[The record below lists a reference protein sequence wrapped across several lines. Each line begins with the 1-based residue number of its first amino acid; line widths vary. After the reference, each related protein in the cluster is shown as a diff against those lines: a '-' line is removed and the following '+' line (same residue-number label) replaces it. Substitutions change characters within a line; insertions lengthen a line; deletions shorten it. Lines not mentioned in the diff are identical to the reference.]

1 MKSLFL
7 EPFSGLSGDMLN
19 GLLLDLGGDLNK
31 LLIELKKL
39 PIDGFT
45 IQAQRIAKSCI
56 YGTDFDVLLQHGK
69 KDYGIKHSLSPHHEN
84 EHHEMKEHAHHHS
97 HSRNLKDIYTLIEKS
112 DLSNF
117 VKKHSKN
124 VFYDIAKAEA
134 AVHQQTIDTIH
145 FHEVGAIDSIVDI
158 VGFFIL
164 WEQLEIEQVYSTPIT
179 DGSGTITIAHG
190 VMPIPVPAVMELRK
204 ETNLIIQQDFEIKTE
219 LVTPTGL
226 AIFKELSPL
235 FVAPE
240 QRLIEKI
247 GYGFGKRET
256 GKFNALRGSIFTESH
271 SKKKRTEHHDQVL
284 KIETNIDNQTPEQL
298 GYAMDLLLEH
308 GALDVFFTPIHM
320 KKNRSAILLTVLT
333 TTEEKEYFTELLFK
347 HTSTIGV
354 RFQTME
360 RSVMDRSFKILE
372 TPFGK
377 VHIKKN
383 HYHGLLKESI
393 EYQDCERIAKQYNF
407 TIEEVYRLVQTL
419 NNKTID

>member
-84 EHHEMKEHAHHHS
+84 EHHETKEHAHHHS

-145 FHEVGAIDSIVDI
+145 FHEVG
-158 VGFFIL
+158 G
-164 WEQLEIEQVYSTPIT
+164 
-179 DGSGTITIAHG
+179 
-190 VMPIPVPAVMELRK
+190 
-204 ETNLIIQQDFEIKTE
+204 N
-219 LVTPTGL
+219 
-226 AIFKELSPL
+226 
-235 FVAPE
+235 
-240 QRLIEKI
+240 
-247 GYGFGKRET
+247 
-256 GKFNALRGSIFTESH
+256 
-271 SKKKRTEHHDQVL
+271 
-284 KIETNIDNQTPEQL
+284 
-298 GYAMDLLLEH
+298 
-308 GALDVFFTPIHM
+308 
-320 KKNRSAILLTVLT
+320 
-333 TTEEKEYFTELLFK
+333 
-347 HTSTIGV
+347 
-354 RFQTME
+354 
-360 RSVMDRSFKILE
+360 
-372 TPFGK
+372 
-377 VHIKKN
+377 
-383 HYHGLLKESI
+383 
-393 EYQDCERIAKQYNF
+393 
-407 TIEEVYRLVQTL
+407 
-419 NNKTID
+419 